1 MAATFSASNLF
12 AKVERPLAIKGKG
25 DIALSTWAFLFSEVV
40 QYCQTK
46 VTNIGELERR
56 SVASEARPQPQHG
69 SRKQQ
74 HLLQAIRLRDPRSPL
89 TG

>member
-12 AKVERPLAIKGKG
+12 AKAERPLAIKGKG

-56 SVASEARPQPQHG
+56 SVAHITRPTRHHG
-69 SRKQQ
+69 TPTTLSSCRSFTA
-74 HLLQAIRLRDPRSPL
+74 LQDCMS
-89 TG
+89 

>member
-12 AKVERPLAIKGKG
+12 AKAERPFAIKGKG

-56 SVASEARPQPQHG
+56 SVAREGPAPSSAWLEAAAARCCQ
-69 SRKQQ
+69 
-74 HLLQAIRLRDPRSPL
+74 
-89 TG
+89 

>member
-1 MAATFSASNLF
+1 MAAFTASNLF
-12 AKVERPLAIKGKG
+12 AKPERPLAIKGKG

-56 SVASEARPQPQHG
+56 Y
-69 SRKQQ
+69 
-74 HLLQAIRLRDPRSPL
+74 
-89 TG
+89 